1 MSNGN
6 VDQMGPSQQM
16 GGGSV
21 VPPHSSIINDNMT
34 TINSS
39 LQSSCGGVSIGGHP
53 RQMQMAPMNLSGDM
67 NNTIV
72 SMHSQQGMQQQ
83 MRPMMV

>member
-6 VDQMGPSQQM
+6 VDQM